1 MRSVNA
7 LAGLRAS
14 VPSTTQT
21 APGLAPLRLWLAWL
35 AGVVLLSLPLWVAPI
50 PPLGQHFFN
59 LVRMVILSHP
69 DAFARDFVIRWDTM
83 PDLAMDLT
91 VPWLAHWMP
100 VEDAARLFLF
110 ACIAL
115 LTSGPL
121 VLSRALNGRWS
132 LLPLLSCLLV
142 YNWIFIRGYAN
153 NLFGMGLC
161 LWALAAHISLRRSVL
176 ARVTVSGISALLIYL
191 CHLMPLGVF
200 GLVAG
205 IWELSCLVHEDNPR
219 GRLLGHAAAA
229 LVPFVLPA
237 VLLIR
242 SSTGELGGA
251 IEFGFPEVERRLKL
265 VIEVLSIGNR
275 VSDLLLLAAL
285 TGAGAL
291 AIARGWLRCLP
302 ECRWIAVALPIVI
315 MLVPFSAFASYA
327 VVERCV
333 FAFAFVMT
341 ALFLVRPVD
350 PRLQHATVVV
360 LTLVLLV
367 RVGTIMQDWRRA
379 APMVEAYRQAFA
391 RLEPGSL
398 LLQFNQD
405 TRYPSPLLNPARWNP
420 ALDKIVALA
429 TLQGVLV
436 PELYLKPGQQP
447 VLYRGQNKALRDFQA
462 STDKPNTAV
471 LADDATLRVWLA
483 DVHARFPQ
491 LQQLFGTVY
500 VAVYD
505 PQRRLGATVP
515 GAELIATLPQHRLYR
530 LTR

>member
-1 MRSVNA
+1 
-7 LAGLRAS
+7 
-14 VPSTTQT
+14 
-21 APGLAPLRLWLAWL
+21 LWIAWL
-35 AGVVLLSLPLWVAPI
+35 AGVALLSMPLWVTPI

-59 LVRMVILSHP
+59 LVRMIILSHP
-69 DAFARDFVIRWDTM
+69 EMFTQNFVIRWDTM

-110 ACIAL
+110 ACIGL

-121 VLSRALNGRWS
+121 VLSRALNNRWS

-176 ARVTVSGISALLIYL
+176 ARVAVSSISALPIYF

-205 IWELSCLVHEDNPR
+205 IWELSCLAHEDNPR
-219 GRLLGHAAAA
+219 RRLAGHAAAA

-237 VLLIR
+237 VLLLH
-242 SSTGELGGA
+242 SSTGELGGT
-251 IEFGFPEVERRLKL
+251 IDFGFPEVTRRLKL
-265 VIEVLSIGNR
+265 IVEVLSIGNR

-302 ECRWIAVALPIVI
+302 ECRWIAIALPVAT
-315 MLVPFSAFASYA
+315 MLVPFAAFASYA

-333 FAFAFVMT
+333 FAFSFIMT

-350 PRLQHATVVV
+350 PRLQRATAMA
-360 LTLVLLV
+360 LMLVLLV
-367 RVGTIMQDWRRA
+367 LVGTIVQDWRRT
-379 APMVEAYRQAFA
+379 APMVEAYRQVFA
-391 RLEPGSL
+391 QLEPGSL

-405 TRYPSPLLNPARWNP
+405 TSYPSPLTNPARWNP

-429 TLQGVLV
+429 TVEGVLV

-447 VLYRGQNKALRDFQA
+447 VLYRGKNKALRDFQA
-462 STDKPNTAV
+462 ATDKPNVAV
-471 LADDATLRVWLA
+471 FADDATLRAWLA
-483 DVHARFPQ
+483 DLHARFPR
-491 LQQLFGTVY
+491 LQQLFPTVY

-505 PQRRLGATVP
+505 PQRRLGETVP